1 MEQLQFVNVTYCKP
15 GRSKNKAALGVSEE
29 DRRRIRI
36 QVQRDFRRKEK
47 QRLSNASTP
56 QYTGPP
62 SASDPQSVKEA
73 SETPDELLSV
83 VARLP
88 PSQIPNSVNSPN
100 LWLDSLARS
109 MAEDCYPRDH
119 GSMHVLENNVAY
131 SYHMQCD
138 APMLA
143 IREALSCLHVG
154 STLGH
159 ESILHEGIKRYVRA
173 INCLRED
180 AAQKKPK
187 MTVYGLSMVGMGI
200 LLCQV
205 RYFVLLMHA
214 LSFDDVR
221 CKLKQ
226 VKDADFSRRNM
237 LQCRT
242 ARPRI
247 HGKVTSQV
255 YPPLY
260 QRTSST
266 LPKQTTRRLG
276 IFWSSR

>member
-1 MEQLQFVNVTYCKP
+1 MIRRHETSRLLSIDFDPRRNLKPSAAIFETLPSTEIAALDSELGMEQLQFVNVTYCKP
-15 GRSKNKAALGVSEE
+15 GRSKNTPALGVSEE

-47 QRLSNASTP
+47 QRLSDASTP
-56 QYTGPP
+56 QSTRSPSG
-62 SASDPQSVKEA
+62 SASQSVKEA
-73 SETPDELLSV
+73 SETPDEVLS

-88 PSQIPNSVNSPN
+88 PSQISSAINSPN

-119 GSMHVLENNVAY
+119 GCMHVLENNVAY

-159 ESILHEGIKRYVRA
+159 EGVLHEGIKRYVRA

-180 AAQKKPK
+180 AALKKPK
-187 MTVYGLSMVGMGI
+187 MTVSGLSMVGMGI

-205 RYFVLLMHA
+205 RRLFLSLSLM
-214 LSFDDVR
+214 
-221 CKLKQ
+221 
-226 VKDADFSRRNM
+226 M
-237 LQCRT
+237 LT
-242 ARPRI
+242 FMP
-247 HGKVTSQV
+247 T
-255 YPPLY
+255 
-260 QRTSST
+260 
-266 LPKQTTRRLG
+266 
-276 IFWSSR
+276 IFAGY